1 MSIKDLVKLNG
12 DNTTNLPARH
22 DEESYPGSLHREMT
36 QWMSQWDRMFD
47 SFFGR
52 AFGLTPSNGQDW
64 GLGSRWRGF
73 NPAINVAEN
82 ERELRVTAEL
92 PGIDPNDIELSVSKG
107 SLTITGE
114 KKEESEDT
122 GNGYH
127 RMERSYGTFRR
138 VLSLPDDVDTD
149 KIDAQFKNG
158 VLTLVVP
165 KLPEEKTGKKK
176 IAIRSDDG
184 RPTTDDRKQ

>member
-12 DNTTNLPARH
+12 DNATNLPARR
-22 DEESYPGSLHREMT
+22 DEESYPQSLHREMT

-47 SFFGR
+47 SLFGR
-52 AFGLTPSNGQDW
+52 AFGLTPSEGQDW

-92 PGIDPNDIELSVSKG
+92 PGIDPNDIEMSVSRG

-114 KKEESEDT
+114 KKEESEDK

-138 VLSLPDDVDTD
+138 VLSLQDDVDTD

-165 KLPEEKTGKKK
+165 KLPEEKTGKKR
-176 IAIRSDDG
+176 IAIKSDDG
-184 RPTTDDRKQ
+184 RQTTDGGRQ